1 MFSFCFLTPEFE
13 CEINQR
19 ERFGV
24 IICIYKHQYATGH
37 ENEARNNHEITVRQ
51 NSFLF
56 IIFMCEKQIFLIL
69 WQMQTRSIRFFIYKK
84 NAGIHFRNNYF
95 LKKKMNLNKK
105 FFQTF
110 IYFISKNVVG
120 NH

>member
-24 IICIYKHQYATGH
+24 IICIYKHQYAAGH

-69 WQMQTRSIRFFIYKK
+69 MANANEKYSFFY
-84 NAGIHFRNNYF
+84 
-95 LKKKMNLNKK
+95 L
-105 FFQTF
+105 
-110 IYFISKNVVG
+110 
-120 NH
+120 